1 MTARGGVG
9 TVREPSRSAMARL
22 NWLAMNWRFLIPVT
36 TLSLFGCDYSY
47 PGDPC
52 TAGVELDND
61 TRDRATSL
69 GQLSDEGESTRVEHA
84 FPTAE
89 HSDWFVVAI
98 QDRGQDGNPDID
110 INLETDPWSGYLE
123 IEAFIQ
129 CESGQILELNCSN
142 GGIVDGDLGP
152 DACKSSSDSMTID
165 YDCGAGGDDTV
176 DNAILFIHLVPDE
189 NQSECVGY
197 ALEVSVD

>member
-1 MTARGGVG
+1 
-9 TVREPSRSAMARL
+9 
-22 NWLAMNWRFLIPVT
+22 MNWRFLTLACWPLT
-36 TLSLFGCDYSY
+36 TLALVGCDYSY

-61 TRDRATSL
+61 TRDRAISL
-69 GQLSDEGESTRVEHA
+69 GALSDEGEETRVEHA
-84 FPTAE
+84 LPSPE

-110 INLETDPWSGYLE
+110 LELETDPWSGYLQ
-123 IEAFIQ
+123 IEAFIT

-142 GGIVDGDLGP
+142 GGIQDSELGQ

-176 DNAILFIHLVPDE
+176 DNAILAIHVVTDE
-189 NQSECVGY
+189 FQNECVGY
-197 ALEVSVD
+197 ALTISVD